1 MVTSIIL
8 LFEQWKLHLVRSRLL
23 QSNLFL
29 SLIIFFLGYN
39 VFIFNIDSIRY
50 PYFDETNYI
59 TAGLQFLN
67 HGINENWSHPPLG
80 KLLIG
85 LGIGLFGN
93 NVIGWRIVSVVSGA
107 VTLVAMFYLGLLLFK
122 SKTLALIGVLLSAL
136 NQLLFVE
143 SRIALL
149 DAPMFACVAVGIVL
163 FLFHWLEGKS
173 EVFLFGSFLCFG
185 FAIAI
190 KWFGLVPLLLC
201 LLLIPMK
208 SWVLERKEKGQTKAK
223 AIKAVIVLVVS
234 LGCYCGSFL
243 ICLNMKHPKYA
254 APLNH
259 EKYGFQD
266 ILEVQSKMF
275 QAQMNFRNNEH
286 LFQSRWYAWPFMRKI
301 SWLVFPYTGDQK
313 GNSKKQGIGIIGNPL
328 IMWGGLMAM
337 AFCFWV
343 SFSEKSI
350 VAFFISW
357 LYLGMVLF
365 WALIPNRTTFYYYYF
380 PASMFLGMAI
390 VFVFQ
395 YFQVRSR
402 YQVFFVLT
410 ALSLFLYAYPLL
422 TNEPISEID
431 FNTRNFVI
439 SFGNV
444 HMENNNFF

>member
-149 DAPMFACVAVGIVL
+149 DAPMFAC
-163 FLFHWLEGKS
+163 
-173 EVFLFGSFLCFG
+173 
-185 FAIAI
+185 
-190 KWFGLVPLLLC
+190 
-201 LLLIPMK
+201 
-208 SWVLERKEKGQTKAK
+208 
-223 AIKAVIVLVVS
+223 
-234 LGCYCGSFL
+234 
-243 ICLNMKHPKYA
+243 
-254 APLNH
+254 
-259 EKYGFQD
+259 
-266 ILEVQSKMF
+266 
-275 QAQMNFRNNEH
+275 
-286 LFQSRWYAWPFMRKI
+286 
-301 SWLVFPYTGDQK
+301 
-313 GNSKKQGIGIIGNPL
+313 
-328 IMWGGLMAM
+328 GGWD
-337 AFCFWV
+337 C
-343 SFSEKSI
+343 
-350 VAFFISW
+350 FIS
-357 LYLGMVLF
+357 
-365 WALIPNRTTFYYYYF
+365 I
-380 PASMFLGMAI
+380 
-390 VFVFQ
+390 
-395 YFQVRSR
+395 
-402 YQVFFVLT
+402 
-410 ALSLFLYAYPLL
+410 SLAGR
-422 TNEPISEID
+422 EI
-431 FNTRNFVI
+431 
-439 SFGNV
+439 
-444 HMENNNFF
+444 